1 MFTGRGRRAPFT
13 LCRVNAARQQLG
25 RSFAAIREVISRP
38 ALRRL
43 QLAGLAA
50 EIGGWAYWIVLSLYA
65 YANGGAVAVGV
76 VGGLRLGGSAIAA
89 PFAGVIADR
98 FPRRQVLFWTDVTR
112 AACLAAAAIAD
123 SLHGPRAVV
132 LGMAVL
138 FAIAGT
144 AFRPALSAL
153 LPTLCETAEDL
164 TAANV
169 TATALDST
177 SLFLGPAI
185 GGLVVAAGGT
195 VAGFWF
201 ASAALAVSAMLIF
214 LIRVTEKPSRARE
227 SAESVLAA
235 ALDGLSAITSNR
247 SLLLF
252 VSLFVAQTF
261 VAGALGVLTVVL
273 ATSELG
279 LGPAAVGYLNSAIG
293 IGGIVG
299 SVGSVAIIG
308 QRRLAS
314 IFGFGVILWGIP
326 LIVIGAHPSL
336 ALALVLLAV
345 LGFGN
350 TFVDVSGLTLLQR
363 AVPDRVLARV
373 TGTLESLILAS
384 VAAGALVAP
393 FIIEA
398 IGVRWTFGVFGC
410 VLPVAAA
417 LSWHRLSILD
427 TGPGAQLGER
437 LRLLEGVPL
446 MAPLPPAQLEAIAN
460 DLEEV
465 EVAGGTSLFKLGD
478 AGDRFWIVASGEI
491 VITLPDRELVVLS
504 AGESFGEIA
513 LLRDVPRTASA
524 DIVTSARLYGL
535 ERDLFIAAVTGH
547 ADSAAAAET
556 TIANRLG
563 SVRSGALAL

>member
-1 MFTGRGRRAPFT
+1 M
-13 LCRVNAARQQLG
+13 LG
-25 RSFAAIREVISRP
+25 
-38 ALRRL
+38 L
-43 QLAGLAA
+43 
-50 EIGGWAYWIVLSLYA
+50 
-65 YANGGAVAVGV
+65 
-76 VGGLRLGGSAIAA
+76 
-89 PFAGVIADR
+89 
-98 FPRRQVLFWTDVTR
+98 
-112 AACLAAAAIAD
+112 
-123 SLHGPRAVV
+123 
-132 LGMAVL
+132 AVL

-164 TAANV
+164 TASNV
-169 TATALDST
+169 TATALESA
-177 SLFLGPAI
+177 SLFIGPAL

-201 ASAALAVSAMLIF
+201 ASASLAVSATLIF
-214 LIRVTEKPSRARE
+214 MIRVKETRSGSHESTET
-227 SAESVLAA
+227 VLAA
-235 ALDGLSAITSNR
+235 ALDGLHAITSSS

-252 VSLFVAQTF
+252 VSLFIAQTF

-273 ATSELG
+273 ATTELG
-279 LGPAAVGYLNSAIG
+279 LGPSAVGYLNSAIG

-299 SVGSVAIIG
+299 SVGSVAIVG
-308 QRRLAS
+308 HRKLAS
-314 IFGFGVILWGIP
+314 VFGFGVILWGIP
-326 LIVIGAHPSL
+326 LVLIGAHPSL

-350 TFVDVSGLTLLQR
+350 TFVDVAGLTLLQR

-393 FIIEA
+393 FIVQA
-398 IGVRWTFGVFGC
+398 IGVRWTFAAFGC

-417 LSWHRLSILD
+417 ISWRRLSILD

-446 MAPLPPAQLEAIAN
+446 MSPLPAAQLEAIAN

-465 EVAGGTSLFKLGD
+465 EVAGGTSLFRLGD
-478 AGDRFWIVASGEI
+478 PGDRFWIVASGEI
-491 VITLPDRELVVLS
+491 VITPADREPVTLS
-504 AGESFGEIA
+504 AGDSFGEIA

-524 DIVTSARLYGL
+524 DALTEARLYGL
-535 ERDLFIAAVTGH
+535 ERDLFIGAVTGH
-547 ADSAAAAET
+547 ADSSAAAEA
-556 TIANRLG
+556 TIATRLG

>member
-1 MFTGRGRRAPFT
+1 MSGG
-13 LCRVNAARQQLG
+13 RQQLG
-25 RSFAAIREVISRP
+25 RSFSAVRDVFSRP
-38 ALRRL
+38 ELRRL
-43 QLAGLAA
+43 QLAGLAG

-65 YANGGAVAVGV
+65 YAHGGAIAVGV
-76 VGGLRLGGSAIAA
+76 VGGLRLAGSAIAA
-89 PFAGVIADR
+89 PFAGVVADR
-98 FPRRQVLFWTDVTR
+98 FPRRQVLFWTDAVR
-112 AACLAAAAIAD
+112 ATCLAAAAIAD
-123 SLHGPRAVV
+123 SVDGPRAVV
-132 LGMAVL
+132 LGLAVL

-153 LPTLCETAEDL
+153 LPTLCQTPEDL
-164 TAANV
+164 TASNV
-169 TATALDST
+169 TATAIESA

-201 ASAALAVSAMLIF
+201 ASAALAASATLIF
-214 LIRVTEKPSRARE
+214 LIRVKETRAAAHESTET
-227 SAESVLAA
+227 VLAA
-235 ALDGLSAITSNR
+235 ALHGLTAITSNR

-273 ATSELG
+273 ATTELG
-279 LGPAAVGYLNSAIG
+279 LGPSAVGYLNSAIG
-293 IGGIVG
+293 IGGVVG
-299 SVGSVAIIG
+299 SVGSVAIVG

-314 IFGFGVILWGIP
+314 VFGFGVILWGIP
-326 LIVIGAHPSL
+326 LVLIGAHPSL
-336 ALALVLLAV
+336 PLALVLLAV

-373 TGTLESLILAS
+373 TGTLESLVLAS
-384 VAAGALVAP
+384 VATGALVAP
-393 FIIEA
+393 FIVEA
-398 IGVRWTFGVFGC
+398 IGLRWTFVAFGC
-410 VLPVAAA
+410 VLPVTAA
-417 LSWHRLSILD
+417 LCWHRLSILD

-446 MAPLPPAQLEAIAN
+446 MSPLPPTQLEAIAN
-460 DLEEV
+460 DLEEL
-465 EVAGGTSLFKLGD
+465 EVAGGTSLFRLGD
-478 AGDRFWIVASGEI
+478 AGDRFWIIASGEI
-491 VITLPDRELVVLS
+491 LITPEDREPLVLS

-524 DIVTSARLYGL
+524 DVRSEARLYGL

-556 TIANRLG
+556 TIASRLG